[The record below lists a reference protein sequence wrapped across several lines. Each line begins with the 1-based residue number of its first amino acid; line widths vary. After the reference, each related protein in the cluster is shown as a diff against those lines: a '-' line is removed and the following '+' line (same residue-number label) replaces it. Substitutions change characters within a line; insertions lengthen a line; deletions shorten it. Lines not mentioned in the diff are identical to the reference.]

1 MPPGQNV
8 FFVYLAYVFALC
20 PFVFL
25 MCLCLFDV
33 FVSPHS
39 FMFTEQLSHLPYGF
53 FGVSVTDL
61 NEPHRAASTIAWV
74 MS

>member
-1 MPPGQNV
+1 
-8 FFVYLAYVFALC
+8 
-20 PFVFL
+20 

-33 FVSPHS
+33 IVSPHS

-61 NEPHRAASTIAWV
+61 NEPHRAASTIVWV
-74 MS
+74 RS

>member
-1 MPPGQNV
+1 MLCV
-8 FFVYLAYVFALC
+8 HLFFD
-20 PFVFL
+20 
-25 MCLCLFDV
+25 M

-61 NEPHRAASTIAWV
+61 NEPHRAIAASTIACV
-74 MS
+74 RPL